1 MSPIRLALLF
11 ALALPVPAF
20 AQDHSG
26 HMMHHGA
33 AAPAAAAPSA
43 PAATAAIPTQVGQGA
58 FAALQEIAEI
68 LEADP
73 ATDWSKVDLEAL
85 RRHLI
90 DMDNVTLAAEVTAEP
105 LDDGMRFTVT
115 GADEVAQSIRRM
127 VIAHAATMNGAGEWR
142 FAASPTAAGAILTV
156 HAPPQDLAKLRG
168 LGFIGVMTRG
178 MHHQAHH
185 LMIARGMHPH

>member
-1 MSPIRLALLF
+1 VLFRSALFL
-11 ALALPVPAF
+11 ALALPTAVQ
-20 AQDHSG
+20 AQDHAG

-33 AAPAAAAPSA
+33 AAPM
-43 PAATAAIPTQVGQGA
+43 ATAPTTAIPTQAGQGA

-90 DMDNVTLAAEVTAEP
+90 DMDDVTLAAEATAEP
-105 LDDGMRFTVT
+105 LTDGMRFTIT

-127 VIAHAATMNGAGEWR
+127 VTAHAATMNGAGGWS
-142 FAASPTAAGAILTV
+142 FAAAPTATGAILTV
-156 HAPPQDLAKLRG
+156 HVPPQDLAKLRG

>member
-1 MSPIRLALLF
+1 MSPIRLALFLAF
-11 ALALPVPAF
+11 ALPFAAQ
-20 AQDHSG
+20 AQDHAG
-26 HMMHHGA
+26 HMMHHDA
-33 AAPAAAAPSA
+33 MAAPAAPAPA
-43 PAATAAIPTQVGQGA
+43 PAAAMPLQAGQAA
-58 FAALQEIAEI
+58 FAAIQEIAAI

-90 DMDNVTLAAEVTAEP
+90 DMDNVTLSATVAAEP
-105 LDDGMRFTVT
+105 LDDGLRFTVT
-115 GADEVAQSIRRM
+115 GADDEVAQSIRRM
-127 VIAHAATMNGAGEWR
+127 VTAHATTMNGTGGWS
-142 FAASPTAAGAILTV
+142 FTASSTAAGAILTV